1 MELHLR
7 LHFRRPS
14 SAPASSPRARALMDG
29 FGLTDQAAAS
39 PIPPPVE
46 IAPAPGRIIFITG
59 PSGGGKS
66 TLLRLAGRHATRCG
80 ARVIHAVSE
89 AALLRRREPS
99 IDLAVGGGGEK
110 PPRNSGRGSG
120 ANSGSGSVG
129 DSGVGSGV
137 DSGCDPQAALRL
149 LSLAGLADA
158 AALIRPPRTLSTGQ
172 RHRLQL
178 AITFGRA
185 EEALR
190 QLSPKAAPSANGPSP
205 LVMVIADEFGSPL
218 DRLAACL
225 LARNAARWAR
235 RAGLCLLLASAH
247 DDLLEPLEPDELIR
261 LEEGRPAMRL
271 LKPDRASAA

>member
-7 LHFRRPS
+7 LHCRRPS
-14 SAPASSPRARALMDG
+14 SAPADSPRARAIMNG
-29 FGLTDQAAAS
+29 FGLDEQAADHQ
-39 PIPPPVE
+39 ILPPVE
-46 IAPAPGRIIFITG
+46 LAPAPGRVIFVTG

-89 AALLRRREPS
+89 AALIRQRKSS
-99 IDLAVGGGGEK
+99 IDLAACDSGGDCGK
-110 PPRNSGRGSG
+110 NSGD
-120 ANSGSGSVG
+120 
-129 DSGVGSGV
+129 DSGGNSGV
-137 DSGCDPQAALRL
+137 DSEGDPQRALRL

-158 AALIRPPRTLSTGQ
+158 AALIRPPRALSAGQ

-185 EEALR
+185 EKALG
-190 QLSPKAAPSANGPSP
+190 QLPPRAAAASLANSP
-205 LVMVIADEFGSPL
+205 LVMVIADEFGSLL
-218 DRLAACL
+218 DRLAACV

-271 LKPDRASAA
+271 LRPNEANRTNAA